1 MCLILFALDAHP
13 DDALLMASNRDEFFH
28 RPASAAA
35 WWPDAPDILGGR
47 DLQAGG
53 TWLGMRRD
61 GRIAALTNY
70 REAPAQRKADAP
82 TRGHLVSDCL
92 HSSDAPEQHL
102 HSLAEQLQGNDR
114 HNGFSL
120 LAGSAQ
126 GLWVLSNRAPRLQPQ
141 AVPRGVHGLSNHL
154 LNTPW
159 HKVERG
165 RAGLQALVA
174 AGPVAM
180 HDLLDLLDDTAPAP
194 AQAIHAE
201 AQADGAHDP
210 ALTQRLSAMRLLGP
224 HYGTRCSTALRI
236 SRSGQAELLERSWH
250 ADGSMA
256 EEVHHQWQLPRS
268 P

>member
-13 DDALLMASNRDEFFH
+13 DDALLLASNRDEFFH
-28 RPASAAA
+28 RPASAAS
-35 WWPDAPDILGGR
+35 WWPDAPGILGRR

-53 TWLGMRRD
+53 TWLGLRRD

-82 TRGHLVSDCL
+82 TRGMLVSDCL
-92 HSSDAPEQHL
+92 QSPHAPEQHL
-102 HSLAEQLQGNDR
+102 QSLADGLQTNNP

-126 GLWVLSNRAPRLQPQ
+126 GLWVMSNRSKLLQPQ

-165 RAGLQALVA
+165 RAGLHALVA
-174 AGPVAM
+174 AGPVALN
-180 HDLLDLLDDTAPAP
+180 DLLDLLDDTDPAP
-194 AQAIHAE
+194 AAAMPQE
-201 AQADGAHDP
+201 SDTQHDA

-236 SRSGQAELLERSWH
+236 SRNGKAELLERSWH

-256 EEVHHQWQLPRS
+256 GEVHHCWQLS
-268 P
+268 S

>member
-1 MCLILFALDAHP
+1 MCVLVVAAFDHP
-13 DDALLMASNRDEFFH
+13 RYDLVVAANRDEFH
-28 RPASAAA
+28 DRPAAPAGP
-35 WWPDAPDILGGR
+35 WPGLPGVYAGR
-47 DLQAGG
+47 DLEAGG
-53 TWLGMRRD
+53 TWLGLRRD

-92 HSSDAPEQHL
+92 HSPDAPEQHL
-102 HSLAEQLQGNDR
+102 HSLAEQLQGNNR

-126 GLWVLSNRAPRLQPQ
+126 GLWVLSNRAPRMQPQ

-174 AGPVAM
+174 AEIGR
-180 HDLLDLLDDTAPAP
+180 
-194 AQAIHAE
+194 
-201 AQADGAHDP
+201 AH
-210 ALTQRLSAMRLLGP
+210 
-224 HYGTRCSTALRI
+224 
-236 SRSGQAELLERSWH
+236 
-250 ADGSMA
+250 
-256 EEVHHQWQLPRS
+256 V
-268 P
+268 